1 MCQVQ
6 VKSDPPI
13 RWRLV
18 INVTLVTNILPLQ
31 KIVNAWYYIR
41 AENGQN
47 DFSSW
52 LHIGGQFV
60 TLPWRHKCCRRI
72 FTLNIWDIVLS
83 IEKLKLSWSHNQK
96 SPSKKNLWVIKYVRT
111 QIGNW
116 ISIFIKWWISAKVIG
131 LHLFNIHFI
140 ITFHRS

>member
-6 VKSDPPI
+6 VKSDPPL

-18 INVTLVTNILPLQ
+18 INVTLVTNILPPQ
-31 KIVNAWYYIR
+31 KIVNVWCYIR

-52 LHIGGQFV
+52 LHTGGHIV
-60 TLPWRHKCCRRI
+60 TLPCRHKCCRRI
-72 FTLNIWDIVLS
+72 FTLNIWNIVQS

-111 QIGNW
+111 KIGNW
-116 ISIFIKWWISAKVIG
+116 ISIFTKRWTSAKMTS
-131 LHLFNIHFI
+131 LRLSNIHFI
-140 ITFHRS
+140 ITFHSS